1 MLAADTASMNTPPLL
16 IALIS
21 ETSLPSVNN
30 LTDSLLHLCAGLS
43 ARGHHLQ
50 LVRPRHS
57 ADQGRRSDGHL
68 LLTHGWALPGLPDWQ
83 WGLSLQ
89 SKLLR
94 HWQRQRPDVL
104 YIASPGPLGLA
115 ALRVAARLNIPVV
128 SSLLSPEQGL
138 PASHWLAPC
147 NRLFQQYLRWFH
159 NRAQLTLVPT
169 SNQLQALQR
178 NGFAHLQLLTDGV
191 DSQLFHPRQRS
202 LALRRDWGL
211 GEDGIAVLCRAP
223 SHAQPLELL
232 QRSWHALQA
241 RYPLQRMR
249 LIVLNPQ
256 AHTAAQLP
264 DACLSR
270 ALPGAELASHYAS
283 GDVFLL
289 AEDADRVLL
298 EALASGLGVV
308 AFDQGAAAQHLR
320 HGHNGALAMSEEP
333 DSFSAA
339 ALWLLEEPETL
350 RRVRLNA
357 RQHASR
363 QSWSSISQRLETHLC
378 NACRKQ
384 APSPA

>member
-1 MLAADTASMNTPPLL
+1 MLVADTASMNTAPLL

-21 ETSLPSVNN
+21 ETSLPSVSH
-30 LTDSLLHLCAGLS
+30 LTDGLLQLCAGLS

-50 LVRPRHS
+50 LVRPRHR
-57 ADQGRRSDGHL
+57 ADQGRRSDGQL
-68 LLTHGWALPGLPDWQ
+68 LLTRGWALPGLPGWQ

-89 SKLLR
+89 AKLLR

-115 ALRVAARLNIPVV
+115 ALRVASRLNIPVV
-128 SSLLSPEQGL
+128 SSLTGPTQSL
-138 PASHWLAPC
+138 PSTHWLAPC

-202 LALRRDWGL
+202 LALRREWGL

-223 SHAQPLELL
+223 SHEQPLELL
-232 QRSWHALQA
+232 QRSWQALQA
-241 RYPLQRMR
+241 RYPQRRMR
-249 LIVLNPQ
+249 LIVLNPL

-264 DACLSR
+264 GAYLS
-270 ALPGAELASHYAS
+270 AAAPGVQLASHYAS
-283 GDVFLL
+283 GDVLLL
-289 AEDADRVLL
+289 AEDADRALL

-308 AFDQGAAAQHLR
+308 AFDQGTAAQHLR

-363 QSWSSISQRLETHLC
+363 QSWASISQRLESHLC
-378 NACRKQ
+378 NACREQ
-384 APSPA
+384 TPNPA